1 MPNDYCLDLTV
12 VSSFPVPVSH
22 RHPPLF
28 IRFVE
33 INAQEGAG
41 LETAVR
47 VDEALI
53 APATFICRWRNKED
67 AKGKASRPDFATE
80 VRPSEGCLLQVR

>member
-12 VSSFPVPVSH
+12 VSSFPVPDSH
-22 RHPPLF
+22 RPPPLF
-28 IRFVE
+28 IRFGD

-41 LETAVR
+41 LETAVQ

-53 APATFICRWRNKED
+53 APATFI
-67 AKGKASRPDFATE
+67 
-80 VRPSEGCLLQVR
+80 